1 MTKDKS
7 IDNELIDN
15 LLKNYKK
22 PEDLI
27 GENGLLKQLT
37 KQLLER
43 AMAAE
48 MTEHVGYDKHDA
60 AGNNSGNSRNGKSA
74 KTIKGT
80 FGELALETPR
90 DRNGTFEPQI
100 IEKHQTRFTGFDKN
114 ILSLYSRGLSTREI
128 QQHLEEIYGVE
139 VTAGLI
145 SSVTDEV
152 LDEVKTWQNRQL
164 DAVYPIMYLDA
175 IQFKVRDNGHVRN
188 KAIYLAIGVTIEGY
202 KEVLGLWIAQ
212 TEGAKFWLQVVT
224 ELKNR
229 GVTDIFIACVDG
241 LKGFPEA
248 IESVF
253 PQTEVQLCIVH
264 LVRHSLNYVGWK
276 QRKEVARELKLIY
289 TAATDTE
296 AEQRLAKLSGT
307 RRPVFIGADKSLHF
321 LPFATLISPASG
333 KYLIEDFFIGM
344 VPSASVL
351 IRSSEYA
358 KEKTGTRD
366 ETVLSIGNPN
376 FDRNAFPGLPAL
388 PGAGREARSVGAV
401 YRQRTV
407 LVGPEASPVR
417 VASELKN
424 ADVIHIAT
432 HAVAHARSPMLTK
445 LLLAGGRQDG
455 VKGHHADNGFL
466 QASQIY
472 QLKLPRARLVV
483 LSACQTG
490 IERAYRGEGA
500 IGLARP
506 FLVAGVPIVVASL
519 WPVDSEATAELMI
532 RFHEHRTRGHK
543 TTIEALRQAQLDMIY
558 NPPPGSQGTFGWAAF
573 VAIGGYAE
581 F

>member
-74 KTIKGT
+74 KTIRGT

-164 DAVYPIMYLDA
+164 DEIYPIMYLDA
-175 IQFKVRDNGHVRN
+175 IQFKVRDSGHVRN

-276 QRKEVARELKLIY
+276 QRKEVAQDLKTIY
-289 TAATDTE
+289 TAATDVE
-296 AEQRLAKLSGT
+296 AEQRLAEFSLKWDAKFPMIAKSWRSNWTRVIPFFAHPPEIRKVIYTTNAIESLNMSLRKVTKARGSFPNDEAVSKLLYLALRNIAKKWT
-307 RRPVFIGADKSLHF
+307 MPLHAWKDA
-321 LPFATLISPASG
+321 LNRFAIIYENRLPAS
-333 KYLIEDFFIGM
+333 
-344 VPSASVL
+344 
-351 IRSSEYA
+351 
-358 KEKTGTRD
+358 
-366 ETVLSIGNPN
+366 
-376 FDRNAFPGLPAL
+376 
-388 PGAGREARSVGAV
+388 
-401 YRQRTV
+401 
-407 LVGPEASPVR
+407 
-417 VASELKN
+417 
-424 ADVIHIAT
+424 
-432 HAVAHARSPMLTK
+432 
-445 LLLAGGRQDG
+445 
-455 VKGHHADNGFL
+455 
-466 QASQIY
+466 
-472 QLKLPRARLVV
+472 
-483 LSACQTG
+483 
-490 IERAYRGEGA
+490 
-500 IGLARP
+500 
-506 FLVAGVPIVVASL
+506 
-519 WPVDSEATAELMI
+519 
-532 RFHEHRTRGHK
+532 
-543 TTIEALRQAQLDMIY
+543 
-558 NPPPGSQGTFGWAAF
+558 
-573 VAIGGYAE
+573 
-581 F
+581 

>member
-48 MTEHVGYDKHDA
+48 MTEHVGYDKHDVL
-60 AGNNSGNSRNGKSA
+60 GNNSGNSRNGKSA

-164 DAVYPIMYLDA
+164 DEVYPIMYLDA
-175 IQFKVRDNGHVRN
+175 IQFKVRDNGHVKN
-188 KAIYLAIGVTIEGY
+188 KAIYLAIGVNMEGY

-276 QRKEVARELKLIY
+276 QRKEVARDLKLIY

-296 AEQRLAKLSGT
+296 AEQRLADFSLKWDAKFPMIAKSWRANWTRVIPFFAHPPEIRKVIYTTNAIESLNMSLRKVTKARGSFPNDEAVSKLLYLALRNIAKKWT
-307 RRPVFIGADKSLHF
+307 MPLHAWKDA
-321 LPFATLISPASG
+321 LNRFAII
-333 KYLIEDFFIGM
+333 YEN
-344 VPSASVL
+344 
-351 IRSSEYA
+351 R
-358 KEKTGTRD
+358 
-366 ETVLSIGNPN
+366 
-376 FDRNAFPGLPAL
+376 LPA
-388 PGAGREARSVGAV
+388 
-401 YRQRTV
+401 
-407 LVGPEASPVR
+407 
-417 VASELKN
+417 N
-424 ADVIHIAT
+424 
-432 HAVAHARSPMLTK
+432 
-445 LLLAGGRQDG
+445 
-455 VKGHHADNGFL
+455 
-466 QASQIY
+466 
-472 QLKLPRARLVV
+472 
-483 LSACQTG
+483 
-490 IERAYRGEGA
+490 
-500 IGLARP
+500 
-506 FLVAGVPIVVASL
+506 
-519 WPVDSEATAELMI
+519 
-532 RFHEHRTRGHK
+532 
-543 TTIEALRQAQLDMIY
+543 
-558 NPPPGSQGTFGWAAF
+558 
-573 VAIGGYAE
+573 
-581 F
+581 

>member
-164 DAVYPIMYLDA
+164 DEVYPIMYLDA

-276 QRKEVARELKLIY
+276 QRKEVARDLKLIY
-289 TAATDTE
+289 TAATDGE
-296 AEQRLAKLSGT
+296 AEQRLAEFSLKWDAKFPMIAKSWRGNWTRVIPFFAHPPEIRKVIYTTNAIESLNMSLRKVTKARGSFPNDEAVSKLLYLALRNIAKKWT
-307 RRPVFIGADKSLHF
+307 MPVHAWKDALNR
-321 LPFATLISPASG
+321 FAIIYENRLPAS
-333 KYLIEDFFIGM
+333 
-344 VPSASVL
+344 
-351 IRSSEYA
+351 
-358 KEKTGTRD
+358 
-366 ETVLSIGNPN
+366 
-376 FDRNAFPGLPAL
+376 
-388 PGAGREARSVGAV
+388 
-401 YRQRTV
+401 
-407 LVGPEASPVR
+407 
-417 VASELKN
+417 
-424 ADVIHIAT
+424 
-432 HAVAHARSPMLTK
+432 
-445 LLLAGGRQDG
+445 
-455 VKGHHADNGFL
+455 
-466 QASQIY
+466 
-472 QLKLPRARLVV
+472 
-483 LSACQTG
+483 
-490 IERAYRGEGA
+490 
-500 IGLARP
+500 
-506 FLVAGVPIVVASL
+506 
-519 WPVDSEATAELMI
+519 
-532 RFHEHRTRGHK
+532 
-543 TTIEALRQAQLDMIY
+543 
-558 NPPPGSQGTFGWAAF
+558 
-573 VAIGGYAE
+573 
-581 F
+581 

>member
-48 MTEHVGYDKHDA
+48 MTEHVGYEKHDA
-60 AGNNSGNSRNGKSA
+60 VGHNSGNSRNGKSA

-152 LDEVKTWQNRQL
+152 IDEVKTWQSRQL
-164 DAVYPIMYLDA
+164 DEVYPIMYLDA
-175 IQFKVRDNGHVRN
+175 IQFKVRDNGHVKN
-188 KAIYLAIGVTIEGY
+188 KAIYLAIGVTVEGL

-264 LVRHSLNYVGWK
+264 LVRHSLNFVGWK
-276 QRKEVARELKLIY
+276 QRKEVAADLKLIY
-289 TAATDTE
+289 RAATESE
-296 AEQRLAKLSGT
+296 AEQRLTEFGLKWDAKFPMIAKSWRANWT
-307 RRPVFIGADKSLHF
+307 RVIPLFAHPPEIRKIIYTTNAIESLNMSLRKVTKARGSFPNDEAVSKLLYLALRNIAKKWTMPVHAWKDALNR
-321 LPFATLISPASG
+321 FAIIYENRLPAS
-333 KYLIEDFFIGM
+333 
-344 VPSASVL
+344 
-351 IRSSEYA
+351 
-358 KEKTGTRD
+358 
-366 ETVLSIGNPN
+366 
-376 FDRNAFPGLPAL
+376 
-388 PGAGREARSVGAV
+388 
-401 YRQRTV
+401 
-407 LVGPEASPVR
+407 
-417 VASELKN
+417 
-424 ADVIHIAT
+424 
-432 HAVAHARSPMLTK
+432 
-445 LLLAGGRQDG
+445 
-455 VKGHHADNGFL
+455 
-466 QASQIY
+466 
-472 QLKLPRARLVV
+472 
-483 LSACQTG
+483 
-490 IERAYRGEGA
+490 
-500 IGLARP
+500 
-506 FLVAGVPIVVASL
+506 
-519 WPVDSEATAELMI
+519 
-532 RFHEHRTRGHK
+532 
-543 TTIEALRQAQLDMIY
+543 
-558 NPPPGSQGTFGWAAF
+558 
-573 VAIGGYAE
+573 
-581 F
+581 